1 MATNTKTV
9 PKDYSDYRQLPV
21 VLGTAEVEALL
32 SQPNQKAPTGL
43 RNYLMLVYFLHL
55 GLRVSEAIN
64 LKVDHLDW
72 QSGKVSVLAGKGDRD
87 RVLWLK
93 DKILVLTNKML
104 EARPAPSEYVFSN
117 LKGGQLIDRYVRAFV
132 SRYAKKA
139 GIIKRVHP
147 HSLRHTFA
155 TDLLRDTKD
164 IRLVQKAMG
173 HASLATTMIYTHVA
187 DDRLENALK
196 NFRQ

>member
-117 LKGGQLIDRYVRAFV
+117 LKGGQLIDRIEFFCFFSHY
-132 SRYAKKA
+132 
-139 GIIKRVHP
+139 
-147 HSLRHTFA
+147 
-155 TDLLRDTKD
+155 
-164 IRLVQKAMG
+164 
-173 HASLATTMIYTHVA
+173 
-187 DDRLENALK
+187 
-196 NFRQ
+196 